1 MNSLIR
7 RQFRGLKRQRR
18 LRRLLGRSAP
28 EEQPVPA
35 PAMPPGR
42 AQGDGSQQKVAVE
55 HEPIRW
61 DQINERPQPGEEPIP
76 LEPWLEDRIAEH
88 AALVRQR
95 GVRGDQWFFAA
106 LGQWDVRN
114 THELLTRVAPD
125 QVDGYYRGDG
135 IPGYR
140 PGEEEAY
147 YDRRLGWLQDKL
159 QALRGGEPTR
169 STARIS
175 WTAATNSCARSKAND
190 AKSSATAPR

>member
-7 RQFRGLKRQRR
+7 RQFRGLRRQRP
-18 LRRLLGRSAP
+18 LRRLLGHSP
-28 EEQPVPA
+28 PKEQPL
-35 PAMPPGR
+35 PPPKTPPDR
-42 AQGDGSQQKVAVE
+42 AQEKGSQQKVAVE

-95 GVRGDQWFFAA
+95 PERGDRWFFAA

-114 THELLTRVAPD
+114 THELLTKVAPD
-125 QVDGYYRGDG
+125 QVDGYYRGEG

-140 PGEEEAY
+140 PGQEEAY
-147 YDRRLGWLQDKL
+147 YERQPKWLVDKL
-159 QALRGGEPTR
+159 HALGGR
-169 STARIS
+169 
-175 WTAATNSCARSKAND
+175 TAA
-190 AKSSATAPR
+190 SSAGAEAPLGSS